1 MNQLY
6 DISVHQTS
14 LKASIEGL
22 TPMGV
27 RFVSRIID
35 PLSSPLQA
43 EASDTWLGH
52 IPGWIEYFGLTI
64 SVHHGTTA
72 EPLGLVGFEVAFRN
86 ACEAVGW
93 TVDEPGSATQRFVD
107 MTVHTDEGEERK
119 LSLKSTAAQRLSET
133 TAHISKLTEAAWIQD
148 VRSAKTR
155 RDHTLDLF
163 RQYRSAVD
171 AIIMLRAFR
180 PDRTAVPT
188 KYQLLEIPT
197 DIFASLEDAPLD
209 AFAADGPTINCTY
222 HGDPA
227 AARVSLVVCRGFS
240 AVDCDGSGVPRKAH
254 RRSHTSSVR
263 QGGATPRG
271 ASMPSRTRA
280 NKPTTH
286 H

>member
-1 MNQLY
+1 MSQPY
-6 DISVHQTS
+6 DKSIGQSN
-14 LKASIEGL
+14 LRASIESL
-22 TPMGV
+22 SPMGV

-35 PLSSPLQA
+35 SLMSPLQA
-43 EASDTWLGH
+43 EVSDTWLGQTS
-52 IPGWIEYFGLTI
+52 GWTEYFGLTI
-64 SVHHGTTA
+64 SVHHGTTT
-72 EPLGLVGFEVAFRN
+72 EPLGLISFEVAFRN

-93 TVDEPGSATQRFVD
+93 TVDGPGSATQRFVD
-107 MTVHTDEGEERK
+107 MKVKTNDGEERR

-180 PDRTAVPT
+180 PDRTAAPT

-197 DIFASLEDAPLD
+197 KIFSSLEDAPLD
-209 AFAADGPTINCTY
+209 AFAADGPTIDCVH

-227 AARVSLVVCRGFS
+227 AARISLDRSDAKITVKQIKLS
-240 AVDCDGSGVPRKAH
+240 ACTLHAEWIFD
-254 RRSHTSSVR
+254 
-263 QGGATPRG
+263 
-271 ASMPSRTRA
+271 
-280 NKPTTH
+280 N
-286 H
+286 